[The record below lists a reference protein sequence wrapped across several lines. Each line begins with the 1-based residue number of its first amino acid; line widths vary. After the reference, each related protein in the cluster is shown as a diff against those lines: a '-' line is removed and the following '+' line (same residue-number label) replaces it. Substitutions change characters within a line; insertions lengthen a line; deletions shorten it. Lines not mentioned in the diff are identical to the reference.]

1 MRWMNSKTKFMM
13 AATISWIITT
23 LYLLIGAVHEFLI
36 DGGLGILGILFLTS
50 FATFLVALLYFSLER
65 NGKSSND

>member
-1 MRWMNSKTKFMM
+1 MNSKTKFMM
-13 AATISWIITT
+13 AATISWIITS
-23 LYLLIGAVHEFLI
+23 LYLLIGMLREYLI

-50 FATFLVALLYFSLER
+50 FATFLVALLYFNLER